1 MAKKSRDIS
10 TTEEGEDDL
19 ADSRPQELENT
30 PANRTLN
37 APKTGQ
43 PRDAATGHT
52 TSETFRQDVHQ
63 QPVTRVDEDLGI
75 GPRDPYPTG
84 NPPDEREIFHSIH
97 GTYPEDSDA
106 ETRTSRPRR
115 P

>member
-10 TTEEGEDDL
+10 TTADGEDDL
-19 ADSRPQELENT
+19 ADVTPQELEGT
-30 PANRTLN
+30 PAN
-37 APKTGQ
+37 
-43 PRDAATGHT
+43 AAHT
-52 TSETFRQDVHQ
+52 SSETFRQDVHQ
-63 QPVTRVDEDLGI
+63 QPVVRVDEDLGI

-84 NPPDEREIFHSIH
+84 SPPDEKEIFHSIH
-97 GTYPEDSDA
+97 GYYKPEDSDA